1 MGGAASLQAATRALA
16 APALIVVAWEALARA
31 GHLPADTLPQPSQ
44 IGLAAL
50 GLLADGSLLLAAWQ
64 TLQAAVGGLVL
75 AAIIGVLCGV
85 VLGLTPRA
93 ARVVGPSIE
102 AMRPV
107 PAVAL
112 MPLALL
118 FFGFGLSMEVA
129 VVSFACVWP
138 VLVITIAAVRGI
150 EPRLLD
156 VARVLEMSARTRLFQ
171 IILPAAMARIGIG
184 LRLAMG
190 IALVVAVTVEIA
202 IDPRGLGFQL
212 MTAQQSLRPDLMYAW
227 LAWIGILGWGLN
239 GVLARLGASRGAP

>member
-1 MGGAASLQAATRALA
+1 MGRIVPLRAAWRALA
-16 APALIVVAWEALARA
+16 VPTMIVLAWEALARA
-31 GHLPADTLPQPSQ
+31 GQLPADTLPPPSQ
-44 IGLAAL
+44 IGVAGL
-50 GLLADGSLLLAAWQ
+50 GLLADGSVLVAAWQ

-75 AAIIGVLCGV
+75 AAITGVLCGV
-85 VLGLTPRA
+85 ALGLAPRA

-129 VVSFACVWP
+129 VVSFACIWP

-156 VARVLEMSARTRLFQ
+156 VARVLEMSARARLVQ
-171 IILPAAMARIGIG
+171 IILPAAMARIAIG

-227 LAWIGILGWGLN
+227 LAWIGLLGWGLN
-239 GVLARLGASRGAP
+239 EVLALFAARGVAR